1 MIRLIAATEIKVWKL
16 TTLIREFVMN
26 SEKYGVYEMNQKK
39 KIRFDWKQG
48 EMINEEE
55 GGFKKE
61 AIEIKEIKETLFHK

>member
-1 MIRLIAATEIKVWKL
+1 
-16 TTLIREFVMN
+16 MN

-61 AIEIKEIKETLFHK
+61 AIEIEEIKETLFHK